1 MDDSHVALVS
11 LESRTHDHIFLVS
24 SDGRFMSS
32 GMLRLH
38 ENVLVLEFRLLIERL
53 KQVCVLAV
61 QDVIME
67 E

>member
-1 MDDSHVALVS
+1 
-11 LESRTHDHIFLVS
+11 
-24 SDGRFMSS
+24 MSS